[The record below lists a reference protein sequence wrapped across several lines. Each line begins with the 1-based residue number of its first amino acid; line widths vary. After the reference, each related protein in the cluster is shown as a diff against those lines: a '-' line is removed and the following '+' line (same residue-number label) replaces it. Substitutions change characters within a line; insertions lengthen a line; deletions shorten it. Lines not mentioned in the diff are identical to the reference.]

1 MSVIPFDPLRYHFKN
16 TPPHID
22 EDGHHYLLA
31 IHSDLIR
38 FRSGEQD
45 SRRAAELRKL
55 TTRLSS
61 TLARFEPPK
70 GVA

>member
-31 IHSDLIR
+31 IMSDLVR
-38 FRSGEQD
+38 LQEQRP
-45 SRRAAELRKL
+45 SSELRAITCNL
-55 TTRLSS
+55 GNVM
-61 TLARFEPPK
+61 ARYEPK
-70 GVA
+70 GAA